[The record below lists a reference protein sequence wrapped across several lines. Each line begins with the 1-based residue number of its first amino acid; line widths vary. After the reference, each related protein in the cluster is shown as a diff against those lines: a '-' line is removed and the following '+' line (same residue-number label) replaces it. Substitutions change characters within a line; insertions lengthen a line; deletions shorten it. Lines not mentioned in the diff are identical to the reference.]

1 MNAAIFCSLTHA
13 LMPCLFTHMKI
24 AVDSFSFICSVV
36 LTGTMLVGA
45 HKGAKVQDAKP
56 LVRAHLLET
65 KQAVPYAEPASE
77 VVSRSGDVCVV
88 ALTDQWYITYGEPE
102 WREQANQYVFI
113 FRLRNNSF

>member
-1 MNAAIFCSLTHA
+1 
-13 LMPCLFTHMKI
+13 
-24 AVDSFSFICSVV
+24 
-36 LTGTMLVGA
+36 MLVGA